1 MTTTVW
7 LRISSVIALLF
18 AVGHT
23 LGGLSDWS
31 PTPDNPVIQAMRAVH
46 FEVMGVNR
54 SYLDFYRGFG
64 YLLTVAMLM
73 QAALLWQLAT
83 LARTNAAAVR
93 PMIGIMAAAGVV
105 GCVLT
110 WHFIMPLPALFSAV
124 LLASLTVALA
134 VARRRPSPEFRSQ
147 GKLTG

>member
-7 LRISSVIALLF
+7 LRVSSVIALLF
-18 AVGHT
+18 AAGHT

-31 PTPDNPVIQAMRAVH
+31 PAPDNPVIQAMRTVH

-73 QAALLWQLAT
+73 QAALLWQFAA
-83 LARTNAAAVR
+83 LARTNVAAVR
-93 PMIGIMAAAGVV
+93 PMIAVMAAAAVV
-105 GCVLT
+105 SCVLT
-110 WHFIMPLPALFSAV
+110 WQFIMPVPALFSAA
-124 LLASLTVALA
+124 LLACLA
-134 VARRRPSPEFRSQ
+134 VALGVARRGPAAHP
-147 GKLTG
+147 

>member
-23 LGGLSDWS
+23 SGGLSDWS
-31 PTPDNPVIQAMRAVH
+31 PMPDNPVIQAMRTVH
-46 FEVMGVNR
+46 FDVMGVNR

-73 QAALLWQLAT
+73 QAALLWQFAA
-83 LARTNAAAVR
+83 LARTNVAAVR
-93 PMIGIMAAAGVV
+93 PMVGVMAAAAAVS
-105 GCVLT
+105 CVLT
-110 WHFIMPLPALFSAV
+110 WLFIIPLPAIFSTV

-134 VARRRPSPEFRSQ
+134 LAGRAPATQ
-147 GKLTG
+147 G

>member
-31 PTPDNPVIQAMRAVH
+31 PIPDNPVIQAMRAIH

-54 SYLDFYRGFG
+54 SYLDFYKGFG

-83 LARTNAAAVR
+83 LARTNLAAVR
-93 PMIGIMAAAGVV
+93 PMIAVMAAAALVS
-105 GCVLT
+105 CVLT
-110 WHFIMPLPALFSAV
+110 WYFIIPVPGVFSAV
-124 LLASLTVALA
+124 LLACLAIALA
-134 VARRRPSPEFRSQ
+134 VARARPAAQP
-147 GKLTG
+147 